1 MIGKNINQVSLQKI
15 TKKTTTIILIEKMV
29 TKNPN
34 QAGEIATESHGR
46 TTIVTAVKTGDGG
59 GIEVRIDTETKAV
72 SGGMIE
78 TAVGI
83 GTAALIGNGIETGL
97 LSSTVLT

>member
-1 MIGKNINQVSLQKI
+1 MIGRNINQVSLQKI
-15 TKKTTTIILIEKMV
+15 TKETTMIILIEKMG

-34 QAGEIATESHGR
+34 RAAETATESHER
-46 TTIVTAVKTGDGG
+46 TTIVRAVGG

-78 TAVGI
+78 TAAETAALKGSGI
-83 GTAALIGNGIETGL
+83 GTGI
-97 LSSTVLT
+97 VC